1 MRARIL
7 HTIELLSK
15 WSSAVKPPEKTIS
28 THDAMGGSDVM
39 GGGEFGGN
47 NGWSYSFGIWP
58 NQVQQQQPQQQ
69 AQVSSVHPV
78 PNPTPAPGP
87 VNVRDWVKDD
97 DNPGSPPDSQRSSTG
112 NHQEIFIPPDNNWIN
127 PNHPFVPFCPQSRNP
142 TPDPPDWY
150 QSTDSLNKNNNFP
163 SSSRVP

>member
-28 THDAMGGSDVM
+28 AHDVM
-39 GGGEFGGN
+39 GRGEFGGN

-87 VNVRDWVKDD
+87 VNVQVRDWVKDD
-97 DNPGSPPDSQRSSTG
+97 DNPGRSPSSHPDSR
-112 NHQEIFIPPDNNWIN
+112 
-127 PNHPFVPFCPQSRNP
+127 
-142 TPDPPDWY
+142 
-150 QSTDSLNKNNNFP
+150 
-163 SSSRVP
+163 